1 MLERK
6 AGVHAGM
13 NFLANECGYQA
24 APVEPADEAADLMRK
39 YVESAKVMA
48 RIAER
53 IETLGQPLRAVK

>member
-39 YVESAKVMA
+39 YVCG
-48 RIAER
+48 R
-53 IETLGQPLRAVK
+53 